1 MTQYTDDDG
10 DSVEDGNGGTADLI
24 RRLRNAAGVVRGVNH
39 HGQDALM
46 FLNTR
51 YESFPV
57 SLQQD
62 AMISSNAKVIYNH
75 LLIWAKDQRAHTDA
89 SLFPDYDWLIRATNL
104 GRGTIASGLAQ
115 LRLQRYL
122 TLHQRLRS
130 EGGRFVGNDWILND
144 EPMAASDTLILDP
157 NFIEFINE
165 CKNHRHNRIQ
175 GLAIAASKMMER
187 HIATADDPFRPVT
200 QMEKIEMRQQAAMI
214 QHQRL
219 FPDKV
224 IPGQQPAPEHYY
236 GIPVD
241 LFNEFVD
248 RFRGK
253 EKVNA
258 VVNSVVNTVVNVDDE
273 NQVHKVNAVDFSQ
286 VHKVNSVNSPEN
298 SQVHKVNSVKTSQNT
313 QVHKVNSAVNSS
325 SSSFIYKS
333 TTTET
338 PEFTIS
344 DNIHQSL
351 FYPEFSTSNELELCK
366 MHIAKLPPEHRQ
378 PILDELSAR
387 MVSKDKKPLGNPIA
401 YLKGWLIKHLNEGEI
416 PYTSAGARVAADRD
430 KAKGSTVNNEERLNL
445 KAEIK
450 HLERMVQIITQQ
462 GGDVSELV
470 EQLEGKKAELA
481 KLDDAM
487 QPNNSIN
494 LANTT

>member
-10 DSVEDGNGGTADLI
+10 DSVEDGNGGTVDLI
-24 RRLRNAAGVVRGVNH
+24 RRLRNAAGAVRGVHH

-89 SLFPDYDWLIRATNL
+89 SLFPDYDWLIRSTNL

-157 NFIEFINE
+157 DFIEFINE
-165 CKNHRHNRIQ
+165 CKNHRHHRIQ
-175 GLAIAASKMMER
+175 GLAMIASKMMER

-219 FPDKV
+219 FPDRA
-224 IPGQQPAPEHYY
+224 ISGQQPAPEHYY
-236 GIPVD
+236 GIPID

-248 RFRGK
+248 RFRDK

-258 VVNSVVNTVVNVDDE
+258 VVNSEVNAEANSVMNSE
-273 NQVHKVNAVDFSQ
+273 GGIQVHKMNSVETGQ
-286 VHKVNSVNSPEN
+286 VHKVNSVNALEN
-298 SQVHKVNSVKTSQNT
+298 SQVHKVNSVETGQNA

-325 SSSFIYKS
+325 SSSYIYKS

-338 PEFTIS
+338 PEFTFS
-344 DNIHQSL
+344 DDIHKNL
-351 FYPEFSTSNELELCK
+351 IYPEFSTSNELELCK

-387 MVSKDKKPLGNPIA
+387 MKSKDKKPLGNPIA

-416 PYTSAGARVAADRD
+416 PFTSAGARIAADRE
-430 KAKGSTVNNEERLNL
+430 KGSVPSVNHEDLL
-445 KAEIK
+445 SLTAEIK
-450 HLERMVQIITQQ
+450 HLERMIQIMTQQ
-462 GGDVSELV
+462 GGDVLVLV
-470 EQLEGKKAELA
+470 EQLEGKKNEAQLLS
-481 KLDDAM
+481 KGRRV
-487 QPNNSIN
+487 S
-494 LANTT
+494 T

>member
-1 MTQYTDDDG
+1 MTPYTDYDS
-10 DSVEDGNGGTADLI
+10 DSVEDGSAGSTDLI
-24 RRLRNAAGVVRGVNH
+24 RRLRNAAGAVRGVHH

-75 LLIWAKDQRAHTDA
+75 LLIWAKDQRASTDA
-89 SLFPDYDWLIRATNL
+89 SLFPDYDWLIRATNM
-104 GRGTIASGLAQ
+104 GRGTIAAGLAQ

-157 NFIEFINE
+157 DFIKFINE

-175 GLAIAASKMMER
+175 GLAMIASQMMER

-214 QHQRL
+214 QQQRL
-219 FPDKV
+219 FPDRA
-224 IPGQQPAPEHYY
+224 ISSQQPAPEHYY
-236 GIPVD
+236 GIPID

-248 RFRGK
+248 RFRDK
-253 EKVNA
+253 EK
-258 VVNSVVNTVVNVDDE
+258 VNSVVNSAVNAVMNSENDNRVHNVNSVDSDP
-273 NQVHKVNAVDFSQ
+273 VHKVNSVSSPETSQ
-286 VHKVNSVNSPEN
+286 VHKVNSVDTGKS
-298 SQVHKVNSVKTSQNT
+298 SQVHKVNSV
-313 QVHKVNSAVNSS
+313 VNSS
-325 SSSFIYKS
+325 SSSYIYKS

-338 PEFTIS
+338 PEFTFS
-344 DNIHQSL
+344 DNIHNNL
-351 FYPEFSTSNELELCK
+351 VYPEFSTSNELELCK
-366 MHIAKLPPEHRQ
+366 MHIARLQPEHRQ
-378 PILDELSAR
+378 PILDELTAR
-387 MVSKDKKPLGNPIA
+387 MQSKDKKPLGNPIA

-416 PYTSAGARVAADRD
+416 PFTSAGARIAADRER
-430 KAKGSTVNNEERLNL
+430 GSGQTVKQEERLNL

-450 HLERMVQIITQQ
+450 HLEHMIEIITQQ
-462 GGDVSELV
+462 GGDVSVLA
-470 EQLEGKKAELA
+470 EQLESRKAELLSLEA
-481 KLDDAM
+481 IKQAGNAISLTNDA
-487 QPNNSIN
+487 
-494 LANTT
+494 